1 MKKSL
6 SLFLL
11 LFVSYLPA
19 QTYQGNVLENSGFDC
34 VTDDCKAKWQVYPD
48 GYSSF
53 DYEEEGATMYGSSR
67 KYPSYWGSHGFKLWG
82 QYNGQENESS
92 VFQTFEDVPEGK
104 LIVINGMSM
113 TYNEDRI
120 RGANRAF
127 LFIKTFDANWGSYA
141 GSFSEDMDVDRPA
154 DKWIALNAEHRVP
167 AGTKY
172 VQIGIGYYQKSNDDH
187 GGLYFDDLQ
196 AYIGDHY
203 VDIAVNTSHIKNL
216 TQRKGKMMVDLRG
229 GSVGE
234 GTGVIANPAW
244 GAGTNLRPWS
254 SIDFSNVDDEEED
267 VDLFGMFQENDVW
280 FLTIALDKGLSYD
293 YKFGGHI
300 ANLDGTIS
308 GYWENDLPGA
318 DYKGN
323 NRNLTI
329 GADGK
334 SHTATGAYWEG
345 GEQEESDKYVIGLNH
360 FLGRGPD
367 NDSPPYEDD
376 ADSIDVYFVV
386 NMSNNFDFDPNTQK
400 VHMAG
405 DLESQVTGGNDWSHG
420 IVMTDIGDGYWAY
433 HWRGAKNSERP
444 VTLNYKFTLG
454 DWSGTHED
462 GLTGVGIDGGNR
474 KVIIDGSMMDY
485 DSPDVTVPWVW
496 YNNNAPSPFTAS
508 TKVPSLTFKTN
519 VGQAIANNGWKDG
532 DLLVVKWGYGRTA
545 NKVYVDTLIAGVG
558 GDYQKTIAP
567 SDSLPVDAAL
577 GMYYQYYRSTGGSES
592 RETFFNFDTTW
603 ADVSL
608 QERRWAPVV
617 GGAAA
622 TVVDYVPSKTHGRRL
637 PIFRNSNKLDATAA
651 DTDSLLV
658 TWTVDLR
665 PIYYQLLSYGSD
677 DADSLIGIQ
686 GAKTLYYSDRDKIF
700 DWGVWMNGPAI
711 GGWNARGA
719 WGAGLRADT
728 LAEMH
733 DNGKHGDATAGDSVY
748 TVQFKYQKNSTD
760 VGMEFKFGVNAEDN
774 ESGFGLNHIEN
785 IDANSATVASQ
796 FGSINPNR
804 YNAWNFDTGRPGL
817 LAVEELAGI
826 PDQFK
831 LSNNYPNPFNPTTS
845 IEFQI
850 PIASEVTLTIY
861 NITGQE
867 IAKIHN
873 DFVEVGSYKAIWN
886 GMDRNGVKAPSG
898 VYFYELRAEN
908 HFQKVKKMTLLK

>member
-1 MKKSL
+1 MKKLLIILIFTSL
-6 SLFLL
+6 SVL
-11 LFVSYLPA
+11 SA
-19 QTYQGNVLENSGFDC
+19 QAYIGNVLKNQNFDC
-34 VTDDCKAKWQVYPD
+34 VTDSCKAVWQVYPD

-53 DYEEEGATMYGSSR
+53 DYEADQAQMYGSSR

-82 QYNGQENESS
+82 QYNGQANESS
-92 VFQTFEDVPEGK
+92 VFQTFTDVPEGK
-104 LIVINGMSM
+104 LIVVSGLSM

-127 LFIKTFDANWGSYA
+127 LFIKTFDENWGSYA
-141 GSFSEDMDVDRPA
+141 GAYSEDMDVDSPA

-203 VDIAVNTSHIKNL
+203 VDIHVNTSHIKNL

-229 GSVGE
+229 GSVGD

-254 SIDFSNVDDEEED
+254 SMDFSDFEDDEEAG
-267 VDLFGMFQENDVW
+267 DLFGMFQENDVW

-334 SHTATGAYWEG
+334 SHTATGAYFDD

-376 ADSIDVYFVV
+376 PDSVDVYFVV
-386 NMSNNFDFDPNTQK
+386 NMSNNLDFDPNTQK

-433 HWRGAKNSERP
+433 HWRGAANSERP

-474 KVIIDGSMMDY
+474 KVIIDGSLMGE

-508 TKVPSLTFKTN
+508 SKVPSITFQTN
-519 VGQAIANNGWKDG
+519 IGVALANNGWADG
-532 DLLVVKWGYGRTA
+532 DQLLVKWGYGRTA
-545 NKVYVDTLIAGVG
+545 SKVHVDTLVAGVG
-558 GDYQKTIAP
+558 GDYKKTVAP
-567 SDSLPVDAAL
+567 ADSVPVDASI
-577 GMYYQYYRSTGGSES
+577 GMYYQYYRLTGGTEY
-592 RETFFNFDTTW
+592 REIFFNFDSTW
-603 ADVSL
+603 KDVSL
-608 QERRWAPVV
+608 QERRWGTVT
-617 GGAAA
+617 GGAPA
-622 TVVDYVPSKTHGRRL
+622 TFVDYVSSKTHGRRF
-637 PIFRNSNKLDATAA
+637 PSFRNANKLDAAAA

-686 GAKTLYYSDRDKIF
+686 GAKTLHYSDRDSIF
-700 DWGVWMNGPAI
+700 AWGVWMNGPAI
-711 GGWNARGA
+711 GGWNTRGA
-719 WGAGLRADT
+719 WGAGLRADS
-728 LAEMH
+728 LAKMH
-733 DNGKHGDATAGDSVY
+733 DDGTHGDATASDSVY
-748 TVQFKYQKNSTD
+748 TVQFSYQKNSTPI
-760 VGMEFKFGVNAEDN
+760 GMEFKFGVNADDN

-785 IDANSATVASQ
+785 ISATSPTVASQ

-804 YNAWNFDTGRPGL
+804 YSAWNYDKGRPGT
-817 LAVEELAGI
+817 LAVEQLAGV
-826 PDQFK
+826 PEVFA

-845 IEFQI
+845 IEFNI
-850 PIASEVTLTIY
+850 PIASEVVLTIY

-867 IAKIHN
+867 VAKVHNGIAQP
-873 DFVEVGSYKAIWN
+873 GAYKAIWN
-886 GMDRNGVKAPSG
+886 GMDNFGKKAPSG
-898 VYFYELRAEN
+898 IYFYELRAEN
-908 HFQKVKKMTLLK
+908 HFHKVKKMTLLK

>member
-1 MKKSL
+1 MKKSI
-6 SLFLL
+6 SIFLL

-34 VTDDCKAKWQVYPD
+34 VTDDCKAKWEVYPSE
-48 GYSSF
+48 YSSF

-82 QYNGQENESS
+82 RYNNEENENS
-92 VFQTFEDVPEGK
+92 VFQTFTDVPAGK
-104 LIVINGMSM
+104 RIIVHGMAM

-120 RGANRAF
+120 RGENKAF
-127 LFIKTFDANWGSYA
+127 LFIKTYDENWGSYN
-141 GSFSEDMDVDRPA
+141 GFFSDSMDVNSPA
-154 DKWIALNAEHRVP
+154 DVWTTLFTSAQVP

-172 VQIGIGYYQKSNDDH
+172 VQIGIGYYQKSNNDH

-196 AYIGDHY
+196 AYIGDVI
-203 VDIAVNTSHIKNL
+203 VDIAVNTSHIKDL
-216 TQRKGKMMVDLRG
+216 TQRKRKMMVDLRG

-234 GTGVIANPAW
+234 GTGVIANPSW
-244 GAGTNLRPWS
+244 GPGTNLRPATSFHWTAEDS
-254 SIDFSNVDDEEED
+254 ADEAFSKHLEHDQWYTAIV
-267 VDLFGMFQENDVW
+267 
-280 FLTIALDKGLSYD
+280 LDKGLSYD

-300 ANLDGTIS
+300 ANLDGTVS

-329 GADGK
+329 SADG
-334 SHTATGAYWEG
+334 SSSTASGAFGHEH
-345 GEQEESDKYVIGLNH
+345 ESESSDEYVVVLDH
-360 FLGRGPD
+360 FLGRGTE
-367 NDSPPYEDD
+367 NDAPPYTDNP
-376 ADSIDVYFVV
+376 DSVDVYFVV
-386 NMSNNFDFDPNTQK
+386 NMSNNLDFDPKTQK

-405 DLESQVTGGNDWSHG
+405 DLESEVTGGNDWSHG
-420 IVMTDIGDGYWAY
+420 IVMTDMGDGYWSY
-433 HWRGAKNSERP
+433 HWRGASSNETP
-444 VTLNYKFTLG
+444 LTLNYKFTLG

-462 GLTGVGIDGGNR
+462 GLTGEGISGGNR
-474 KVIIDGSMMDY
+474 QIIIDNHMISEEG
-485 DSPDVTVPWVW
+485 DVTVPWVW

-508 TKVPSLTFKTN
+508 SKVPSLTFRTN

-545 NKVYVDTLIAGVG
+545 DKVYVDTLIAGVG

-567 SDSLPVDAAL
+567 TDSLPVDATL
-577 GMYYQYYRSTGGSES
+577 GMFYQYYRSSGGSES

-608 QERRWAPVV
+608 QERRWTPIVA
-617 GGAAA
+617 GATS
-622 TVVDYVPSKTHGRRL
+622 TVTDYLPSKISGRRL
-637 PIFRNSNKLDATAA
+637 PIFRNSNKLDASAA
-651 DTDSLLV
+651 DSDSLLV
-658 TWTVDLR
+658 TWTADLR
-665 PIYYQLLSYGSD
+665 PIYYQLLSFGSD
-677 DADSLIGIQ
+677 DADSLAGIQ
-686 GAKTLYYSDRDKIF
+686 GARTLYYSDRDSIL

-719 WGAGLRADT
+719 WGAGLRTDS
-728 LAEMH
+728 LAKMH
-733 DNGKHGDATAGDSVY
+733 DDGTHGDATAGDSIY

-760 VGMEFKFGVNAEDN
+760 IGMEFKFGVNAEDN

-785 IDANSATVASQ
+785 IDVNSPTVASQ

-817 LAVEELAGI
+817 LAIEELAGI
-826 PDQFK
+826 PDEFK

-845 IEFQI
+845 IEFNI
-850 PIASEVTLTIY
+850 PIASQVTLTIY

-873 DFVEVGSYKAIWN
+873 DFAEVGKYKATWN
-886 GMDRNGVKAPSG
+886 GMDRNGIKAPSG